1 MKINTLFMAL
11 LALVWTACEPVSKKS
26 ETMNLPIDSATVKT
40 DSLPMPRVWEVKTK
54 SGKLITIVE
63 THPKGASL
71 SDLKIHF
78 QGDTSNVMRYVD
90 VDPITATV
98 IGDLDKNGFDEV
110 YMIST
115 SMGTGT
121 YGNIL
126 GVSSNRDK
134 SLSMIYVPEM
144 DENDKKSGKLF
155 DGYEGHD
162 EYAIENGILIRRF
175 PFKADKNNMKSVP
188 YQVVMGEGGLILSPK
203 RN

>member
-1 MKINTLFMAL
+1 MKINAL
-11 LALVWTACEPVSKKS
+11 AFALVGLVLTACENTPKTS
-26 ETMNLPIDSATVKT
+26 ETTNPPSDSTTVKT
-40 DSLPMPRVWEVKTK
+40 DSLPMPRVWEVKT
-54 SGKLITIVE
+54 STGKVITITE

-71 SDLKIHF
+71 SDLAVQF
-78 QGDTSNVMRYVD
+78 QGDTNAMRFTD
-90 VDPITATV
+90 VDPISSTV
-98 IGDLDKNGFDEV
+98 TGDLDKNGFDEV

-115 SMGTGT
+115 SVGTGT

-134 SLSMIYVPEM
+134 SLSMIFVPEM
-144 DENDKKSGKLF
+144 NEDDKKPGKLF

-162 EYAIENGILIRRF
+162 EYAIENGIIIRRF
-175 PFKADKNNMKSVP
+175 PYKGDKNNMKSVP